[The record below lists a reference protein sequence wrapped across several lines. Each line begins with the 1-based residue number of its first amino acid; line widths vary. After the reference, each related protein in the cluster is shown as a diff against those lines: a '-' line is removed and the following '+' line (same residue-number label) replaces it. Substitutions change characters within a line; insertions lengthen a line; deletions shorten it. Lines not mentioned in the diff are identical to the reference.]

1 MSLANLSSVMEMAN
15 RMVLKDRSILDDSV
29 LDEAF
34 ELTKH
39 GAKKD
44 WGYEYLER
52 VARHES
58 GHALLSYLS
67 GDKPAYLTVVARG
80 DHGGYMEH
88 KSTEDEHLFTKNE
101 LLCRIRTSLGGR
113 AAEIVF
119 YGEDDGISTGA
130 SGDLK
135 QASQIAYSMIC
146 KYGMDS
152 SVGLC
157 SLDDKKTITEDVRS
171 RINSLLNEELKKA
184 IDIIQNNRNII
195 DALVDALMN
204 KNKLS
209 ENEISEIITSGST
222 R

>member
-1 MSLANLSSVMEMAN
+1 
-15 RMVLKDRSILDDSV
+15 
-29 LDEAF
+29 
-34 ELTKH
+34 
-39 GAKKD
+39 
-44 WGYEYLER
+44 
-52 VARHES
+52 
-58 GHALLSYLS
+58 
-67 GDKPAYLTVVARG
+67 
-80 DHGGYMEH
+80 MEH
-88 KSTEDEHLFTKNE
+88 QSTEDEHLFTKDE
-101 LLCRIRTSLGGR
+101 LLSRIRTSMGGR

-119 YGEDDGISTGA
+119 YGEDNGISTGA

-157 SLDDKKTITEDVRS
+157 SLDDEKTITEDVRS

>member
-1 MSLANLSSVMEMAN
+1 M
-15 RMVLKDRSILDDSV
+15 
-29 LDEAF
+29 
-34 ELTKH
+34 
-39 GAKKD
+39 
-44 WGYEYLER
+44 
-52 VARHES
+52 
-58 GHALLSYLS
+58 
-67 GDKPAYLTVVARG
+67 
-80 DHGGYMEH
+80 
-88 KSTEDEHLFTKNE
+88 
-101 LLCRIRTSLGGR
+101 GGR

-157 SLDDKKTITEDVRS
+157 SLDDEKTITEDVRS

>member
-1 MSLANLSSVMEMAN
+1 
-15 RMVLKDRSILDDSV
+15 
-29 LDEAF
+29 
-34 ELTKH
+34 
-39 GAKKD
+39 
-44 WGYEYLER
+44 
-52 VARHES
+52 
-58 GHALLSYLS
+58 
-67 GDKPAYLTVVARG
+67 
-80 DHGGYMEH
+80 MEH
-88 KSTEDEHLFTKNE
+88 QSTEDEHLFTKDE
-101 LLCRIRTSLGGR
+101 LLSRIRTSMGGR

-119 YGEDDGISTGA
+119 YGEDNGISTGA

-157 SLDDKKTITEDVRS
+157 SLDDEKTITEDVRS

-184 IDIIQNNRNII
+184 IDIIQNNRNTI
-195 DALVDALMN
+195 DALVDALIN

-209 ENEISEIITSGST
+209 ENEISEIIMSGST

>member
-1 MSLANLSSVMEMAN
+1 MREEHVPANYWY
-15 RMVLKDRSILDDSV
+15 LDGTSP
-29 LDEAF
+29 ES
-34 ELTKH
+34 H
-39 GAKKD
+39 G
-44 WGYEYLER
+44 
-52 VARHES
+52 
-58 GHALLSYLS
+58 
-67 GDKPAYLTVVARG
+67 
-80 DHGGYMEH
+80 
-88 KSTEDEHLFTKNE
+88 
-101 LLCRIRTSLGGR
+101 IRTSLGGR

-157 SLDDKKTITEDVRS
+157 SLDDEKTITEDVRS

>member
-1 MSLANLSSVMEMAN
+1 MKNKKVSVKNDTHYVNFIHYNHKAN
-15 RMVLKDRSILDDSV
+15 
-29 LDEAF
+29 
-34 ELTKH
+34 
-39 GAKKD
+39 
-44 WGYEYLER
+44 
-52 VARHES
+52 
-58 GHALLSYLS
+58 
-67 GDKPAYLTVVARG
+67 
-80 DHGGYMEH
+80 
-88 KSTEDEHLFTKNE
+88 
-101 LLCRIRTSLGGR
+101 
-113 AAEIVF
+113 
-119 YGEDDGISTGA
+119 
-130 SGDLK
+130 
-135 QASQIAYSMIC
+135 YSMIC

-157 SLDDKKTITEDVRS
+157 SLDDEKTITEDVRS

>member
-1 MSLANLSSVMEMAN
+1 M
-15 RMVLKDRSILDDSV
+15 
-29 LDEAF
+29 
-34 ELTKH
+34 
-39 GAKKD
+39 
-44 WGYEYLER
+44 
-52 VARHES
+52 
-58 GHALLSYLS
+58 
-67 GDKPAYLTVVARG
+67 
-80 DHGGYMEH
+80 
-88 KSTEDEHLFTKNE
+88 
-101 LLCRIRTSLGGR
+101 
-113 AAEIVF
+113 F